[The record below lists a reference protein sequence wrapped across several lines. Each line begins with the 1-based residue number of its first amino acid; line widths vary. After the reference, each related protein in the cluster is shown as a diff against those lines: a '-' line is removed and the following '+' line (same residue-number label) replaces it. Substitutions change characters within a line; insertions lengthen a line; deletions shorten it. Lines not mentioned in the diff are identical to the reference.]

1 MRIPVALL
9 VSAAFLL
16 GCENRER
23 HQALAKAVRK
33 TAARLCQNP
42 SSNKE
47 GGGCNADCRVMVRAK
62 AARQALLAAKE
73 LSQLQRIDDSE
84 TEALL
89 VGLRGAARDV
99 LEKLETACPVPIG
112 PDEPLTDAIRACA
125 RAAGD
130 AEAEVSKQRR
140 LFEELAD
147 DVEDRVGVQIKIA
160 SEDCRN

>member
-1 MRIPVALL
+1 V
-9 VSAAFLL
+9 
-16 GCENRER
+16 
-23 HQALAKAVRK
+23 KK

-62 AARQALLAAKE
+62 LARQSILAARE
-73 LSQLQRIDDSE
+73 LSQLPKIEDPE

-89 VGLRGAARDV
+89 AGLRGAARGV
-99 LEKLETACPVPIG
+99 LAKLEAACPTPIG

-125 RAAGD
+125 QAAGT
-130 AEAEVSKQRR
+130 AEGEMSKQQR
-140 LFEELAD
+140 LFEEFAD
-147 DVEDRVGVQIKIA
+147 DVDDRVGVQIKIA

>member
-23 HQALAKAVRK
+23 HQALAKDVKK

-62 AARQALLAAKE
+62 AARQSILAAKE
-73 LSQLQRIDDSE
+73 LARLPKIEDPE
-84 TEALL
+84 TETLL

-99 LEKLETACPVPIG
+99 LEKLESACPVPIV

-125 RAAGD
+125 RAAGA
-130 AEAEVSKQRR
+130 AEAGMAKQRR
-140 LFEELAD
+140 LFEAFAD
-147 DVEDRVGVQIKIA
+147 DVEDRVGVQIKVA